1 MTVKSKPVSPVEKP
15 EAVSQAAV
23 QGQRLPCRGCKAS
36 CQNYATCEGKP
47 WRVFK

>member
-1 MTVKSKPVSPVEKP
+1 MSIESKPVSAADKP
-15 EAVSQAAV
+15 KGVNQVAE